1 MVNYRKFNHPEFPP
15 GRSWSRQE
23 RGTGVR
29 VVFERFRSKLR
40 LSLPRVNTHKKRNRW
55 LELIALYKLL
65 QAALLVSVGVGVLKL
80 LHKDVADVL
89 SHVAREL
96 RMNPEGHLVGF
107 LLEKSAMLDDHRLH
121 QISLFL
127 FGYAAL
133 GVIEG
138 LGLMLEK
145 VWAEYFT
152 AFITASFLPI
162 EIFELMH
169 RVTWLRVGLFVVN
182 LAVLVYLVS
191 HLIRRRA
198 EMGRQARL
206 I

>member
-1 MVNYRKFNHPEFPP
+1 V
-15 GRSWSRQE
+15 
-23 RGTGVR
+23 
-29 VVFERFRSKLR
+29 
-40 LSLPRVNTHKKRNRW
+40 PRVQSRKKRNRW

-65 QAALLVSVGVGVLKL
+65 QAGLLVAVGVGALRL

-89 SHVAREL
+89 GHVAREL

-107 LLEKSAMLDDHRLH
+107 LLDKASLLDDHRLH

-127 FGYAAL
+127 FCYAAL

-152 AFITASFLPI
+152 SFITASFLPL
-162 EIFELMH
+162 EIFELFH
-169 RVTWLRVGLFVVN
+169 RVTWLRVGLLVVN
-182 LAVLVYLVS
+182 LAVLAYLVS
-191 HLIRRRA
+191 HLIRHKSGMR
-198 EMGRQARL
+198 RQARL
-206 I
+206 S